1 MTFFY
6 TSRIFNKLSLS
17 LSTAGGPYLIS
28 CGDYDTKL
36 YLKAHPESKILIVT
50 HNKNMAD
57 AFTVKTVSE
66 TKLNH
71 ELEFSLTSSLSK
83 SKKIVGNRGDDAIV
97 PLDYILDIPVNP
109 LTGNGFQTNKP
120 RMRLNSEY
128 QRTRLLLKKR
138 TDNRISCDTK
148 EWIKGREAYY
158 IQCIRRM
165 HSGFLCVKM
174 RKSYNKTKTQK
185 ATDQD
190 LNAGDRGCDN
200 TEQQHED
207 AEEQTPAFDETPRNQ
222 GGATVSSIE
231 GQPSSQPVDSQ
242 QPTDQKVGSQDS
254 TQQSFNTVK
263 AFWNAR
269 GEPIDHQDSQR
280 PTDQKSKKDI
290 GPGGATVSSVE
301 GKPGLQLIDHQDSQQ
316 PTDQKSK
323 KDIGPGGATVSPI
336 EEKPIDH
343 QDSQQPTDQ
352 KSKKDIGPGGATVS
366 SVERKPVLKPIG
378 GQDTKRSTDQISKRD
393 NEPVSQKEMMD
404 KYKVCVKSSPTS
416 HDDERKV
423 FMLFRLQPIHIEKKK
438 KQPTKNNL
446 LHIEISKTFE

>member
-36 YLKAHPESKILIVT
+36 YLRAHPESKILIVT
-50 HNKNMAD
+50 HDKNMAD

-66 TKLNH
+66 TKHHH

-83 SKKIVGNRGDDAIV
+83 SKNKVGNPALYKEGVNLPTIEDPSQSGDDAIA

-120 RMRLNSEY
+120 RMRLNSDY

-158 IQCIRRM
+158 IQCIRKM

-174 RKSYNKTKTQK
+174 RKSYNKTTTEQ

-190 LNAGDRGCDN
+190 VNSGDQEGDN
-200 TEQQHED
+200 TEQQHEAD
-207 AEEQTPAFDETPRNQ
+207 EEQIPAFDETPRNQ
-222 GGATVSSIE
+222 GATVSSIE
-231 GQPSSQPVDSQ
+231 EQPS
-242 QPTDQKVGSQDS
+242 
-254 TQQSFNTVK
+254 
-263 AFWNAR
+263 
-269 GEPIDHQDSQR
+269 
-280 PTDQKSKKDI
+280 
-290 GPGGATVSSVE
+290 
-301 GKPGLQLIDHQDSQQ
+301 LQ
-316 PTDQKSK
+316 
-323 KDIGPGGATVSPI
+323 
-336 EEKPIDH
+336 PIDH
-343 QDSQQPTDQ
+343 QDSQQPTD
-352 KSKKDIGPGGATVS
+352 KDIGSGVSTESAIEEQPG
-366 SVERKPVLKPIG
+366 LQPIG

-423 FMLFRLQPIHIEKKK
+423 FMLFRLQP
-438 KQPTKNNL
+438 T
-446 LHIEISKTFE
+446 TY

>member
-1 MTFFY
+1 
-6 TSRIFNKLSLS
+6 
-17 LSTAGGPYLIS
+17 
-28 CGDYDTKL
+28 
-36 YLKAHPESKILIVT
+36 
-50 HNKNMAD
+50 MAD

-66 TKLNH
+66 TKHNH

-83 SKKIVGNRGDDAIV
+83 PKKIVGNRGDDAIV

-120 RMRLNSEY
+120 RMRLNSDY

-190 LNAGDRGCDN
+190 VNACDRECDN
-200 TEQQHED
+200 TEQQH
-207 AEEQTPAFDETPRNQ
+207 AEEQKPAFDETPRNQ
-222 GGATVSSIE
+222 GGATVASVE
-231 GQPSSQPVDSQ
+231 EQPS
-242 QPTDQKVGSQDS
+242 
-254 TQQSFNTVK
+254 
-263 AFWNAR
+263 
-269 GEPIDHQDSQR
+269 
-280 PTDQKSKKDI
+280 
-290 GPGGATVSSVE
+290 
-301 GKPGLQLIDHQDSQQ
+301 LQ
-316 PTDQKSK
+316 
-323 KDIGPGGATVSPI
+323 
-336 EEKPIDH
+336 PIDH

-366 SVERKPVLKPIG
+366 SVEGQPGLQPIDHQDSQRLTDQKSKKDIGSG
-378 GQDTKRSTDQISKRD
+378 GATVSSVEGQPDLQPIDHQDSQQSTDQKSKKDIGSGGSTESSIEGQPNRD

-423 FMLFRLQPIHIEKKK
+423 FMLFRLQPIHIDKEKKT
-438 KQPTKNNL
+438 TKYNQKHQKN
-446 LHIEISKTFE
+446 HIKII